1 MLNTFCSNKFNISS
15 SSSLN
20 LQSTTVVLGPSKDVE
35 SILLVLNPKML
46 GFEFFFSTQN
56 LILNSRVWVSRMLIM
71 MMLINLVLLV
81 LMVMKK
87 EVFLIDIKCVYDDEG
102 VDDGDD

>member
-1 MLNTFCSNKFNISS
+1 
-15 SSSLN
+15 
-20 LQSTTVVLGPSKDVE
+20 
-35 SILLVLNPKML
+35 
-46 GFEFFFSTQN
+46 
-56 LILNSRVWVSRMLIM
+56 LILNSRLWVSRMLVM

-81 LMVMKK
+81 LMVMNK